1 MCTGLEIAAIVSA
14 ATAAGKAIFPGKGKK
29 VEPDPLMI
37 PGMNEADYKRIFGKA
52 EELATQQYVAPIN
65 DLMKFAYSIPL
76 QYYGGMSPQD
86 ISIPGITPFAGGG
99 MGSGMP
105 GNIGRGG
112 GAPGGGFG
120 GGAAPWMQRGGG
132 AGGRSA
138 APWMSRGGGAR
149 QPGPTPRG
157 MPRV

>member
-1 MCTGLEIAAIVSA
+1 MGIPPLVLAALISAGGGIASSAI
-14 ATAAGKAIFPGKGKK
+14 GKGKK
-29 VEPDPLMI
+29 VEPEPLMP
-37 PGMNEADYKRIFGKA
+37 PGMSEEDYKRIFGKA
-52 EELATQQYVAPIN
+52 EEMAGQQYVAPIN

-105 GNIGRGG
+105 GNIGMPG
-112 GAPGGGFG
+112 GAPG

-132 AGGRSA
+132 AGGGSA

-149 QPGPTPRG
+149 QPRPAPRA
-157 MPRV
+157 R

>member
-1 MCTGLEIAAIVSA
+1 MCTGLEIAALISA
-14 ATAAGKAIFPGKGKK
+14 VGGTASALGVGKGKK
-29 VEPDPLMI
+29 VEPEPLMP
-37 PGMNEADYKRIFGKA
+37 PGMSEEDYKRIFGKF
-52 EELATQQYVAPIN
+52 EEKAGQQYVAPIN

-86 ISIPGITPFAGGG
+86 ISIPGITPFGGGG

-112 GAPGGGFG
+112 APG

-132 AGGRSA
+132 APGGGSA
-138 APWMSRGGGAR
+138 APWMSRGGGRPGQPAQKPR
-149 QPGPTPRG
+149 Q
-157 MPRV
+157 RV

>member
-1 MCTGLEIAAIVSA
+1 MGIDPLILSAIISA
-14 ATAAGKAIFPGKGKK
+14 GGGVASSLLGKGKK
-29 VEPDPLMI
+29 VEPEPLMP
-37 PGMNEADYKRIFGKA
+37 PGMTEADYKRIFGKA
-52 EELATQQYVAPIN
+52 EEMVGQQYVAPIN

-86 ISIPGITPFAGGG
+86 ISIPGITPFGGGG

-112 GAPGGGFG
+112 GVPG

-132 AGGRSA
+132 AGGGSA
-138 APWMSRGGGAR
+138 APWMSRGGGRPGQPAQKPR
-149 QPGPTPRG
+149 Q
-157 MPRV
+157 RV

>member
-1 MCTGLEIAAIVSA
+1 MGVAPLASTLISLLGGAGL
-14 ATAAGKAIFPGKGKK
+14 FKGKE
-29 VEPDPLMI
+29 VEPKPLMP
-37 PGMNEADYKRIFGKA
+37 PGMTEEDYKRIFGKA
-52 EELATQQYVAPIN
+52 EEMAGQQYVAPIN

-86 ISIPGITPFAGGG
+86 ISIPGITPFGGGG

-112 GAPGGGFG
+112 APG

-132 AGGRSA
+132 AGGGSA
-138 APWMSRGGGAR
+138 APWMNRGGGGSR
-149 QPGPTPRG
+149 QPAPR
-157 MPRV
+157 PQQRV

>member
-1 MCTGLEIAAIVSA
+1 MGLPPMVIAALISA
-14 ATAAGKAIFPGKGKK
+14 GGGIASSAIGKGKK
-29 VEPDPLMI
+29 VEPEPLMP
-37 PGMNEADYKRIFGKA
+37 PGMTEADYKRIFGKA
-52 EELATQQYVAPIN
+52 EEMAGQQYVAPIN

-86 ISIPGITPFAGGG
+86 ISIPGITPFGGGG

-112 GAPGGGFG
+112 GAPGGG
-120 GGAAPWMQRGGG
+120 AAPWMQRGAG
-132 AGGRSA
+132 AGGGSA

-149 QPGPTPRG
+149 QPRPTPRA
-157 MPRV
+157 R

>member
-1 MCTGLEIAAIVSA
+1 MCEPVTTAAIISA
-14 ATAAGKAIFPGKGKK
+14 VGGLGSSLIGGGKGKK
-29 VEPDPLMI
+29 VEPEPLMP
-37 PGMNEADYKRIFGKA
+37 PGMTEADYKRIFGKA
-52 EELATQQYVAPIN
+52 EEMAGQQYVAPIN

-105 GNIGRGG
+105 GNIGRRGVG
-112 GAPGGGFG
+112 GAAG

-132 AGGRSA
+132 APGGGSA
-138 APWMSRGGGAR
+138 APWMNRGQGGPA
-149 QPGPTPRG
+149 PR
-157 MPRV
+157 PR

>member
-1 MCTGLEIAAIVSA
+1 MGIAPLASTLMSLLGGAGL
-14 ATAAGKAIFPGKGKK
+14 FKGKE
-29 VEPDPLMI
+29 VEPKPLMP
-37 PGMNEADYKRIFGKA
+37 PGMTEEDYKRIFGKA
-52 EELATQQYVAPIN
+52 EEMAGQQYVAPIN

-105 GNIGRGG
+105 GMPGNIGG
-112 GAPGGGFG
+112 GAPG

-132 AGGRSA
+132 AGGGSA

-149 QPGPTPRG
+149 QLRPTPRA
-157 MPRV
+157 R